1 MHSVDARENCKS
13 INFAQE
19 NRRDSPI
26 LPPLFLPLPP
36 GFGRGGPYIFQ
47 ELQQRRSPLI
57 PPSPF
62 SELAGYNTTAQR
74 FPDRG
79 GKKSAKRRGRGKL
92 FFCTRDLPT
101 LFLSFKNVR
110 GRMKKARACTPDK
123 GSPTQSISK
132 RGEKPILKCS
142 SMGGCNG
149 QSFSLKYCT
158 VSESKFQFI

>member
-47 ELQQRRSPLI
+47 ELQQRRRPLI

-79 GKKSAKRRGRGKL
+79 GKKICKEAGERKT
-92 FFCTRDLPT
+92 FFLHQ
-101 LFLSFKNVR
+101 
-110 GRMKKARACTPDK
+110 
-123 GSPTQSISK
+123 GSPDAVPVIQK
-132 RGEKPILKCS
+132 RQREEEKSSGLHTRQRLAHTKHFKTRRKAHFKMFFNRGLQWAKFLIEILYRV
-142 SMGGCNG
+142 G
-149 QSFSLKYCT
+149 
-158 VSESKFQFI
+158 I